1 MLADHVAPR
10 DVLCIIRDRQVVLE
24 LPELE
29 QRLSNLQTQVERLWR
44 KAEANVPPIEQ
55 RLAAMAD
62 QYAEYLKRWAATVE
76 RHTQGSPS
84 SKATPASGRM
94 PAAASA

>member
-1 MLADHVAPR
+1 MRGRH
-10 DVLCIIRDRQVVLE
+10 IVLE

-44 KAEANVPPIEQ
+44 KAETSVPPIEQ

-62 QYAEYLKRWAATVE
+62 QVR
-76 RHTQGSPS
+76 
-84 SKATPASGRM
+84 
-94 PAAASA
+94 